1 MTSSAEVTLN
11 YLIIY
16 TPKLGQREG
25 SEHEKILFCYPPTI
39 SIGEQTNY
47 VGLTEGYILCSKQF
61 SPDQPCEA
69 IHTQKTTI
77 GILSP
82 EDDIYMILS
91 LNNPA
96 GPASKDGKR
105 EYYEDEIDDL
115 LVQKLLQQ
123 TYQTWILFNGTMNQT
138 ISRVG
143 NNGGYEYL
151 RKRLDAFLKPFVKMM
166 PLDQLD
172 LFTAL
177 GGIKFLPLDKNIYLT
192 IFNYVNSAEVSFQT
206 TLSTFRFG
214 VLLYKDNLILSS
226 LDQNETR
233 LLYNYLVNQVKVGGQ
248 DNNTNGSLPLMA
260 LNVDNEPQW
269 YTKGT
274 SKRTGFLNTQDNVAK
289 HNLPIIYLENGTKP
303 TYMVIYEQKDT
314 ISLFLIDPS
323 ELEQLT
329 LKELSSCLS
338 SSFEFINPALED
350 GYNKKSYFDEQYKYI
365 YFNQMNLAI
374 KASIRSKGAELTKE
388 TIKMLN
394 EIHSDFEK
402 KLSSEVTIRT
412 QSDRWIVAKKVDYR
426 EFYVIFDNKNI
437 NILEVTEE
445 VKNLTS
451 KYFKI
456 DHV

>member
-1 MTSSAEVTLN
+1 
-11 YLIIY
+11 
-16 TPKLGQREG
+16 QREG

-61 SPDQPCEA
+61 SPNQPCEA

-77 GILSP
+77 GIYSP
-82 EDDIYMILS
+82 ENDIYMLLS

-96 GPASKDGKR
+96 GPLGKDGKR

-123 TYQTWILFNGTMNQT
+123 TYQTWLLFNGTMNST
-138 ISRVG
+138 ILRTG
-143 NNGGYEYL
+143 NLGGYEYL
-151 RKRLDAFLKPFVKMM
+151 RKRLDSFLKPYVKMM

-172 LFTAL
+172 LFNAL
-177 GGIKFLPLDKNIYLT
+177 GGIKFLPIDKNIYLT

-226 LDQNETR
+226 MDQNETR
-233 LLYNYLVNQVKVGGQ
+233 LLYNYLVNQVKVGQ
-248 DNNTNGSLPLMA
+248 DSAYCLPLMA
-260 LNVDNEPQW
+260 SNVDNENQW

-274 SKRTGFLNTQDNVAK
+274 SRRTGFLNTPDNVSK
-289 HNLPIIYLENGTKP
+289 RDLPIIYLENGTKP
-303 TYMVIYEQKDT
+303 TYMIIYEQKDT

-323 ELEQLT
+323 ELDQLL
-329 LKELSSCLS
+329 LKELSSCLVS
-338 SSFEFINPALED
+338 NFEFINPALED
-350 GYNKKSYFDEQYKYI
+350 GYNKKTAFDEQYKYI

-374 KASIRSKGAELTKE
+374 KASIKSKGAELTKE